1 MTHRSDIAWLDVN
14 MSVDEIRDLVRR
26 EPHGRYPVGEG
37 SLDRLVGVVYL
48 KDLFSHIGDPG
59 FSLRQILSPVKLFHE
74 GAEVYMALEQLR
86 TEQLGYGI
94 VCDEFGVTQGIVTLK
109 DIFEALVGELLEDRE
124 EPDIVVRE
132 DGSVLVDGP
141 PLPDRSSRNPSSP
154 SRIIS
159 GRFPPAATGYPP
171 ARKGCLSPPSRYSSQ
186 TIGGPSPQLRETY
199 GIGWASAGNRGQAAN
214 LLPVAVFLARLF
226 PIEE

>member
-1 MTHRSDIAWLDVN
+1 MC
-14 MSVDEIRDLVRR
+14 IRD
-26 EPHGRYPVGEG
+26 
-37 SLDRLVGVVYL
+37 S
-48 KDLFSHIGDPG
+48 SHIGDPG

-132 DGSVLVDGP
+132 DGSVLIDGQCP
-141 PLPDRSSRNPSSP
+141 FYDFLAFFGAENAVPRNAYNT
-154 SRIIS
+154 IS
-159 GRFPPAATGYPP
+159 GLVLDQLKHIPATGE
-171 ARKGCLSPPSRYSSQ
+171 K
-186 TIGGPSPQLRETY
+186 LRWNSFDLEIVDMDGVRIDKILVTHDQV
-199 GIGWASAGNRGQAAN
+199 S
-214 LLPVAVFLARLF
+214 
-226 PIEE
+226 ES